1 MDEPPYLT
9 EATRARLT
17 LAQNNLFRAWPV
29 KPAV

>member
-17 LAQNNLFRAWPV
+17 VEQNNLFRAWPI
-29 KPAV
+29 K